1 MLWGV
6 QQTRANGYINFSISI
21 YARMGVLHLN
31 PVDLFFPEKPTEN
44 CENQKITWE
53 YLGSPKNKFR
63 WVSPTAAPFY
73 FYKSFWS
80 VLRSQAL
87 ETAQLGFCELYKWP
101 QILLNLTWLLWNLL
115 RKSCWTWPGSAPKPP
130 GTFLGT
136 FSGTLLNPRT
146 I

>member
-1 MLWGV
+1 MGNRGVTPQNEACMSVRCGKCILCRGIEFENICCGGV

-63 WVSPTAAPFY
+63 WYPQQPQRFY
-73 FYKSFWS
+73 FYKSF
-80 VLRSQAL
+80 
-87 ETAQLGFCELYKWP
+87 
-101 QILLNLTWLLWNLL
+101 
-115 RKSCWTWPGSAPKPP
+115 
-130 GTFLGT
+130 
-136 FSGTLLNPRT
+136 
-146 I
+146 